1 MSYSGEM
8 GRNGSSLGLQPIAS
22 IDQRSGEADHRIA
35 NSFSLLAGAVSNHAR
50 QLAKQQGLM
59 TSSEV
64 SQILSEVS
72 SRIAAVGQ
80 LHRELATRPDAM
92 HIDLN
97 EHLWNLCDALIGA
110 LAPHGQF
117 TLIPAATASCAIK
130 ADKVLPVCLIV
141 TEVVTNALKYA
152 HPTGVRGSLMLG
164 CRYDDDGS
172 VLIEVADDGVGL
184 PDGFDPVAS
193 GGIGSRTV
201 SLLARKL
208 EAEIAYLPQPIGL
221 CFQLRLPPSAV

>member
-1 MSYSGEM
+1 MSHMNEAE
-8 GRNGSSLGLQPIAS
+8 RNGTALKIHSIAGLDLQAC
-22 IDQRSGEADHRIA
+22 ETDHRIA

-50 QLAKQQGLM
+50 QLSKQQRTM
-59 TSSEV
+59 SSTEV
-64 SQILSEVS
+64 SQVLSEVS

-80 LHRELATRPDAM
+80 FHRELATRPDAM

-117 TLIPAATASCAIK
+117 KLIPAAAAACVIR
-130 ADKVLPVCLIV
+130 ADNVLPVCLIV

-152 HPTGVRGSLMLG
+152 HPTGVRGSLMIG
-164 CRYDDDGS
+164 CRYEGDGS

-184 PDGFDPVAS
+184 PEGFDPLID
-193 GGIGSRTV
+193 GGIGSQTV
-201 SLLARKL
+201 RLLARKL
-208 EAEIAYLPQPIGL
+208 DAELSFAPAPIGL
-221 CFQLRLPPSAV
+221 RFQLRLPPSSV

>member
-1 MSYSGEM
+1 MSHSNKIEP
-8 GRNGSSLGLQPIAS
+8 RGSSPEIYQIVN
-22 IDQRSGEADHRIA
+22 IDRRSGEADHRIA

-50 QLAKQQGLM
+50 QLSKQQRM
-59 TSSEV
+59 ISSSEV

-80 LHRELATRPDAM
+80 LHRELATQPDAM

-110 LAPHGQF
+110 LAPRGQF
-117 TLIPAATASCAIK
+117 ILIPAEKTACVIR

-141 TEVVTNALKYA
+141 TEVVTNALKYV
-152 HPTGVRGSLMLG
+152 HPTGVRGSLMIG

-172 VLIEVADDGVGL
+172 VLVEVADDGVGL
-184 PDGFDPVAS
+184 PDGFDPVAD

-201 SLLARKL
+201 GLLARKL
-208 EAEIAYLPQPIGL
+208 EAEVAYLPQPIGL
-221 CFQLRLPPSAV
+221 CFQLRLPASAV